1 MVYKL
6 DLKDKRI
13 LKELDFNARQS
24 YSELAKNVG
33 LSKQGVEYRVQQLIK
48 KGIITR
54 FYPVINVPKLGY
66 FYCRVSI
73 TWKNIGPE
81 ELQKIYDDVNNDS
94 RIFWVFESQ
103 GDFDFFFGL
112 WCRTLTDFHYFIDEF
127 MAKYSR
133 YVKSRVENIA
143 TDVVHYEHRYLLG
156 RTATQEIHIAESPVR
171 IAIDELDKQILA
183 LLAEDARISLV
194 VLGQKLK
201 EHPKTI
207 AYRIQRME
215 KQKLIEGYRIGI
227 DHNLLGY
234 TYYKIFLNISDFSHQ
249 DLRKLKEFIKNH
261 PATIYLIEGIN
272 LHGDLDFEMM
282 IKDNQ
287 ELFNFIKILRK
298 EFPKIVGNYQT
309 AIFMDTL
316 KVRYLPF

>member
-1 MVYKL
+1 MIYKL
-6 DLKDKRI
+6 DLKDKKI
-13 LKELDFNARQS
+13 LHELDFNARQS
-24 YSELAKNVG
+24 YSELAKKVW
-33 LSKQGVEYRVQQLIK
+33 LSKQGTEYRVNNLIK

-66 FYCRVSI
+66 FYCRISI
-73 TWKNIGPE
+73 IWQNVGPE
-81 ELQKIYDDVNNDS
+81 ELKKIYEDVKADT
-94 RIFWVFESQ
+94 RVFWIFEVQ
-103 GDFDFFFGL
+103 GEFDFFCGL
-112 WCRTLTDFHYFIDEF
+112 WCRTLTDFRYFVDEF
-127 MAKYSR
+127 MVKYSR
-133 YVKSRVENIA
+133 YVKTHLENIA

-156 RTATQEIHIAESPVR
+156 VQATEEIHIAESPVR
-171 IAIDELDKQILA
+171 IPLDELDKQILI
-183 LLAEDARISLV
+183 LLAEDARTSLV
-194 VLGQKLK
+194 TLGQKLK

-215 KQKLIEGYRIGI
+215 KQQLIEKYRIGI
-227 DHNLLGY
+227 DHNALGY
-234 TYYKIFLNISDFSHQ
+234 TYYKIFLNISDFNHQ
-249 DLRKLKEFIKNH
+249 ELRKLKEFIKNH

-287 ELFNFIKILRK
+287 ELFDFIKLLRK
-298 EFPKIVGNYQT
+298 EFPKIVGNYRT